1 MSGINQC
8 RRLRRR
14 NRSTKR
20 SKSESSIP
28 LAEPLCSQSIRQCI
42 KIDIARSLQRFFD
55 SKWTTSQYRVR
66 CELVP
71 LTVNPTARCI
81 CAILEKMSI
90 ALNRFI
96 FAQDTFCDRGKID
109 KWLDKRTRWI
119 CSFDRTIDVGGFTRH
134 RSASAKLLI
143 LRQRSRCGR
152 QDFTCCNINDH
163 SSCRQCFADAQ
174 RIAMRMP

>member
-14 NRSTKR
+14 NRSTER

-42 KIDIARSLQRFFD
+42 KIDIARLRKRYFD
-55 SKWTTSQYRVR
+55 SKWTNRQLFVL
-66 CELVP
+66 EMVP
-71 LTVNPTARCI
+71 LTVSPTARCI
-81 CAILEKMSI
+81 CAIFEKMPI